1 MRRAVDWICYLGVGV
16 ILVAGMRDSA
26 DLLSLAQ
33 VSLLQWTGYGSLA
46 YLVASQLLHPLA
58 RFEVV
63 DAGMQVYARRKLG
76 VTAAAL
82 ATLHFLICVTGYL
95 RLNLV
100 SEADDSPWLQ
110 SGLAAWIILMALWL
124 TSYPS
129 FTKKLRLR
137 LWKPLHR
144 LTYLA
149 LLLSLIHLFL
159 SPWATHRWSA
169 VVYFGVLALW
179 TVRLACGIWPPGKKD
194 PATSGSPG

>member
-1 MRRAVDWICYLGVGV
+1 
-16 ILVAGMRDSA
+16 
-26 DLLSLAQ
+26 LAQ
-33 VSLLQWTGYGSLA
+33 ISLLQWTGYGSLA

-58 RFEVV
+58 RFGIV
-63 DAGMQVYARRKLG
+63 DAGLQVYTRRKLG

-82 ATLHFLICVTGYL
+82 ATMHFFICVTGYL

-110 SGLAAWIILMALWL
+110 SGLAAWIVLLALWL
-124 TSYPS
+124 TSYPWV
-129 FTKKLRLR
+129 TKKLRLR

-159 SPWATHRWSA
+159 SPWAVHRWS
-169 VVYFGVLALW
+169 
-179 TVRLACGIWPPGKKD
+179 
-194 PATSGSPG
+194 